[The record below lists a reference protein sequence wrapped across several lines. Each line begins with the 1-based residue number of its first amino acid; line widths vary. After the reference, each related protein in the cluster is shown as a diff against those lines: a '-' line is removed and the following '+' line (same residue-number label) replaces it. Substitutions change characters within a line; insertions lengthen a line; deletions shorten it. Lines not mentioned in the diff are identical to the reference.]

1 MSTSDDKPMDNFPES
16 LQEFF
21 DFDGDETSYDDL
33 GLKTVTL
40 VDDETGEEF
49 EFFIA
54 YDFPFEDKLYY
65 VLVSLDEGEPEA
77 LFARMEEDEDGF
89 DYFITVTDD
98 EFERVAAEYE
108 RLCDRGPLFLESAN
122 KGIGA
127 K

>member
-108 RLCDRGPLFLESAN
+108 RLWDEMEDNGQVF
-122 KGIGA
+122 
-127 K
+127 